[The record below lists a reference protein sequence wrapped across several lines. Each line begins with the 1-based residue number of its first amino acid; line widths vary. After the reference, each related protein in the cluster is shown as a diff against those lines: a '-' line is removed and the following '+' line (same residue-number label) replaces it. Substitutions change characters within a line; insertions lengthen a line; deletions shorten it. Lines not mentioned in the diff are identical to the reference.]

1 MRIKPF
7 VCISILIVLASCEK
21 RVNCTAD
28 EIALTIFS
36 WRSADLPV
44 KVFKIVN
51 GKTLYYK
58 TYFGLDN
65 QLYKTQ
71 ITDGDYKLI
80 SEELMNACSDSM
92 ISFLSQNNQQPDEVG
107 YELIVDWGSKK
118 TIVTGM
124 ESYSS
129 LPFKKIYQI
138 IQSYKNKGKISGDK
152 VEFDTGPNGNFR
164 KVDLITTQAVFP

>member
-1 MRIKPF
+1 MKMKPF
-7 VCISILIVLASCEK
+7 VCISILIVLSSCEK

-28 EIALTIFS
+28 EIALTIYS
-36 WRSADLPV
+36 CRSADLPV
-44 KVFKIVN
+44 RVFKIVN

-58 TYFGLDN
+58 TYFALDDE
-65 QLYKTQ
+65 LYKTQ

-80 SEELMNACSDSM
+80 SEELMNVCSDSM

-107 YELIVDWGSKK
+107 YELIIDWGGQKK

-129 LPFKKIYQI
+129 PPFKKIYQT
-138 IQSYKNKGKISGDK
+138 IQAY
-152 VEFDTGPNGNFR
+152 
-164 KVDLITTQAVFP
+164 